1 MVCLQQLALLAP
13 TLRPTRW
20 QQSVSTARRR
30 RRRNCRRVGWLVA
43 LLTAVFDWNNVLA
56 AYLRA
61 KYRYQCCQSHN
72 SLKQYSYRPNFE
84 CIRLLLFYSVIFQS
98 CNFQSCKFSYPNLV
112 YSGDHLQ
119 NLIRCFLHE
128 GKYFLNFM
136 TVHPRFQKSFGQ
148 TDRMIIP
155 STSLLRRCNELPE
168 QRRIAVYL
176 ETHCPVDYF
185 TVDTLRCRRGTAR
198 RCVHLGV
205 ICHQLPRSV
214 CTPNL
219 RHLLSPTPKTE
230 GLRSIKRSRDHDR
243 DPFGCK

>member
-1 MVCLQQLALLAP
+1 VPSIGINAVNHTIPSNNTRIGLTLNAYVCSCSTPSFSSLANSTP
-13 TLRPTRW
+13 TT
-20 QQSVSTARRR
+20 S
-30 RRRNCRRVGWLVA
+30 
-43 LLTAVFDWNNVLA
+43 
-56 AYLRA
+56 
-61 KYRYQCCQSHN
+61 
-72 SLKQYSYRPNFE
+72 
-84 CIRLLLFYSVIFQS
+84 SVI
-98 CNFQSCKFSYPNLV
+98 FQSCKFSYPNLV